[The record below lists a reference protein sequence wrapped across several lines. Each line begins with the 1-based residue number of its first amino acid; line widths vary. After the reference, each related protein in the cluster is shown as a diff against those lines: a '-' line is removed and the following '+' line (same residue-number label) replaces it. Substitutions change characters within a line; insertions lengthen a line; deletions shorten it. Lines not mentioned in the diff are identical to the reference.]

1 MLIRPIRATGMSTR
15 LFGTDGVRGTPG
27 EPPLD
32 ERTLARLGAA
42 VVRMHSGAGASVQ
55 VLIGRD
61 TRESG
66 EWITAQL
73 ARGIESETGSV
84 TDGGLLS
91 TPAVA
96 FLTRDGEFDAGIV
109 VSASHNPFRDNG
121 VKVITGDGEKAD
133 DDLEARITA
142 LVTDETWAVPDTPV
156 PSVESIAFSES
167 YSAHTSRILNGVTVP
182 ADLRIAI
189 DCANGA
195 TSQLAP
201 AVLRGLGLDPIV
213 LHDRPDGRNINLD
226 CGSTHPE
233 HLARVV
239 VEQGCRL
246 GAAFDGDGDRVV
258 FVDHRGTLVN
268 GDAVLLIAARRL
280 AAAGRLPREAV
291 VATVMSNIGLEHAL
305 RADGIAVHR
314 CSVGDRLGW
323 AEMNRRGIALGGEQ
337 SGHTIFADHLA
348 TGDGLATTLVIVRAV
363 IETGRELADLA
374 ADLVPLPQ
382 VLVNV
387 RVRQRT
393 ALAKLLEVSR
403 LIKKAERDLVGKGR
417 VLVRYSGTEP
427 LLRIMIEGPDQEAI
441 QRLAETIAARV
452 RVDLGEGAS

>member
-1 MLIRPIRATGMSTR
+1 MNASSIR

-42 VVRMHSGAGASVQ
+42 IVRTRGRVGASHR

-66 EWITAQL
+66 VWITGQL
-73 ARGIESETGSV
+73 ARGIESEAARV
-84 TDGGLLS
+84 IDGGLLS

-96 FLTRDGEFDAGIV
+96 FLTRDGRYDLGIV
-109 VSASHNPFRDNG
+109 VSASHNPFEDNG
-121 VKVITGDGEKAD
+121 VKLITGDGQKAD
-133 DDLEARITA
+133 DDLEARVAA
-142 LVTDETWAVPDTPV
+142 LVADETWAVPDSPV
-156 PSVESIAFSES
+156 PPVETVGLSKAYI
-167 YSAHTSRILNGVTVP
+167 AHTSQLLDGVKAP
-182 ADLRIAI
+182 ADLRIVL

-195 TSQLAP
+195 TSRIAP
-201 AVLRGLGLDPIV
+201 ALLRALGLDPVV
-213 LHDRPDGRNINLD
+213 LYDQPDGRNINLD

-233 HLARVV
+233 RLARAV

-258 FVDHRGTLVN
+258 FVDHRGAVVN

-280 AAAGRLPREAV
+280 LAAGRLPGEAV

-314 CSVGDRLGW
+314 CSVGDRLVW

-348 TGDGLATTLVIVRAV
+348 TGDGLATTLVIVREV

-393 ALAKLLEVSR
+393 ALAELLEVSR
-403 LIKKAERDLVGKGR
+403 LIEKAERDLAGEGR

-427 LLRIMIEGPDQEAI
+427 LLRIMIEGPDQAAI
-441 QRLAETIAARV
+441 RGLAETIAARA
-452 RVDLGEGAS
+452 RVDLGEG

>member
-1 MLIRPIRATGMSTR
+1 MSAFATMSTR

-42 VVRMHSGAGASVQ
+42 VVRTCGRAGASIR

-66 EWITAQL
+66 EWITEQL
-73 ARGIESETGSV
+73 ARGITSEAGQV
-84 TDGGLLS
+84 VNGGLLS

-96 FLTRDGEFDAGIV
+96 LLTRDTGFDAGIV
-109 VSASHNPFRDNG
+109 VSASHNPFQDNG
-121 VKVITGDGEKAD
+121 IKVITGDGTKAD
-133 DDLEARITA
+133 DDLEARMAT
-142 LVTDETWAVPDTPV
+142 LVADETWAIPDIVVQLLETDG
-156 PSVESIAFSES
+156 ISEP
-167 YSAHTSRILNGVTVP
+167 YIAHTSRLLDGVTVP

-195 TSQLAP
+195 TSRIAP
-201 AVLRGLGLDPIV
+201 ALLRGLGLDPVV
-213 LHDRPDGRNINLD
+213 LCDQPDGRNINLD

-233 HLARVV
+233 QLARAV
-239 VEQGCRL
+239 VERGCRF

-258 FVDHRGTLVN
+258 FVDHRGAVVN

-280 AAAGRLPREAV
+280 AEEGRLPRQAV

-314 CSVGDRLGW
+314 CSVGDRLVW
-323 AEMNRRGIALGGEQ
+323 AEMNRCGIALGGEQ

-348 TGDGLATTLVIVRAV
+348 TGDGLATALVILRAV
-363 IETGRELADLA
+363 LETGRELADLA

-387 RVRQRT
+387 GVRQRT
-393 ALAKLLEVSR
+393 ALAELPEVLR
-403 LIKKAERDLVGKGR
+403 LIEQAESDLEGEGR

-427 LLRIMIEGPDQEAI
+427 LLRIMIEGPDQRTI
-441 QRLAETIAARV
+441 RGLADAIAARV
-452 RVDLGEGAS
+452 RVDLA

>member
-1 MLIRPIRATGMSTR
+1 MNASPTR

-42 VVRMHSGAGASVQ
+42 IVRTRGRVGASNR

-66 EWITAQL
+66 EWITGQL
-73 ARGIESETGSV
+73 ARGIESEAAGV
-84 TDGGLLS
+84 IDGGLLS

-96 FLTRDGEFDAGIV
+96 FLTRDGGFDVGIV
-109 VSASHNPFRDNG
+109 VSASHNPFEDNG
-121 VKVITGDGEKAD
+121 VKLITGDGQKAD
-133 DDLEARITA
+133 DDLEARVAA
-142 LVTDETWAVPDTPV
+142 LVADETWAVPDSPV
-156 PSVESIAFSES
+156 PPVETVGLSEP
-167 YSAHTSRILNGVTVP
+167 YIAHTSQLLDGVKVP
-182 ADLRIAI
+182 ADLRIAF

-195 TSQLAP
+195 TSRIAP
-201 AVLRGLGLDPIV
+201 ALLRGLGLDPVV
-213 LHDRPDGRNINLD
+213 LYDQPDGRNINLD

-233 HLARVV
+233 RLARAV

-258 FVDHRGTLVN
+258 FVDHRGAVVN

-280 AAAGRLPREAV
+280 AAAGRLPGKAV

-314 CSVGDRLGW
+314 CSVGDRLVW

-387 RVRQRT
+387 RVRQQT
-393 ALAKLLEVSR
+393 ALAELLEVSR
-403 LIKKAERDLVGKGR
+403 LIKKAERDLVGEGR

-441 QRLAETIAARV
+441 QGLAETIAARA
-452 RVDLGEGAS
+452 RVDLGEG